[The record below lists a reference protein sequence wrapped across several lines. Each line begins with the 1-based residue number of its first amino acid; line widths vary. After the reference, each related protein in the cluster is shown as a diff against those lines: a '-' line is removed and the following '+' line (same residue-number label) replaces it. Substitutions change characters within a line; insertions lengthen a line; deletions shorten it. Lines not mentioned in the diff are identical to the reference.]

1 MQTSLGLR
9 KNATES
15 KKPGLSF
22 ASRPASIEPC
32 SFVFRFTCPT
42 KKPIRRNNAIAASH
56 CRVIFFR
63 SSLTTQRRKG
73 VFVDRQLS
81 YSRSSLSR
89 YSWVPH
95 VAANDCWFQ
104 VKYLLQHSSSFS
116 LASASRVLHDNES
129 WHARQRA
136 YLTST
141 YNLNSYDSGT
151 RAWADVHAKKPY
163 HNVAR
168 RSPLIFSIFPHQISC
183 MRVQSIS
190 ETASQ

>member
-42 KKPIRRNNAIAASH
+42 KKPIRQNNAITASH

-63 SSLTTQRRKG
+63 SSLTTHDQRRKG

-81 YSRSSLSR
+81 YSSLSR
-89 YSWVPH
+89 YSWVL
-95 VAANDCWFQ
+95 AANDCWFQ
-104 VKYLLQHSSSFS
+104 VKYSLQRSSSFS
-116 LASASRVLHDNES
+116 LASASRVLHDNEP

-136 YLTST
+136 YLTNT
-141 YNLNSYDSGT
+141 FNLNSYDSGT
-151 RAWADVHAKKPY
+151 RAWADVHAK
-163 HNVAR
+163 NRTTMLLVDR
-168 RSPLIFSIFPHQISC
+168 L
-183 MRVQSIS
+183 
-190 ETASQ
+190 